1 MPKRTAFPPQ
11 INARRGTHHVVYVVL
26 PAYIRHTHSTLHC
39 TTILRTPVRTNMQLN
54 IKIVIY
60 DLSYLQRLSPLRK
73 LESGCYC
80 SKQASKLLALSFPS
94 LIVDSFVSD
103 AATATNKRL
112 LTARLILRSIMF
124 EKEWWCSVKCN
135 GQF

>member
-1 MPKRTAFPPQ
+1 MIDSEGDFHMPKRTAFPPQ

-73 LESGCYC
+73 LEVDATVA
-80 SKQASKLLALSFPS
+80 SKQAS
-94 LIVDSFVSD
+94 
-103 AATATNKRL
+103 N
-112 LTARLILRSIMF
+112 
-124 EKEWWCSVKCN
+124 
-135 GQF
+135 